1 MFTGLGFAGREAI
14 FREGGLIKHVL
25 ITETNLEDSLFIFTL
40 FPLSSPGFS
49 SRIKDVFKVSVDK
62 TFVIVDDNHISA
74 SVLNWCLV
82 TNPDAIAFLTG
93 IGNTTKTVR
102 SVQDAYIAIRR
113 QRFVLAPNLKN

>member
-1 MFTGLGFAGREAI
+1 MFSGSGFAGQEAI

-49 SRIKDVFKVSVDK
+49 SRIKDVFKASVDK
-62 TFVIVDDNHISA
+62 AFLAVDRNYISA

-93 IGNTTKTVR
+93 IGRATKTVR
-102 SVQDAYIAIRR
+102 SVQEAYIALRSRR
-113 QRFVLAPNLKN
+113 FGLTTSLKN

>member
-1 MFTGLGFAGREAI
+1 MFTGSGFAGREAI
-14 FREGGLIKHVL
+14 FRECGLIKHVL
-25 ITETNLEDSLFIFTL
+25 ITETNLEDSLFVYTL

-49 SRIKDVFKVSVDK
+49 SRIKSVFKVSVDK
-62 TFVIVDDNHISA
+62 TFVTVDENHISA

-93 IGNTTKTVR
+93 IGNTTETVR

-113 QRFVLAPNLKN
+113 HGFAVATSLKN